1 VPARGRALLI
11 VVALSILAG
20 LVWLWLGQGERS
32 TERTHAPREETAG
45 AATDESAELIPAAP
59 PDGGAEP
66 VPTTDGPRELEP
78 FAHDGPGRTA
88 AQVPAGR
95 TGSLR
100 GRVEVGGEEPFPRVW
115 RIVARP
121 SALLA
126 GRETAVERALEF
138 DDGRQEFE
146 LTGLPLGAYDVFAEA
161 GGFNGQVQSIALEK
175 GSEHPYVS
183 LRMIPAGTLEGRVVD
198 VDGVP
203 AEGIPITLFT
213 VEDQNVREAVTDVNG
228 VYRFER
234 LPDGAYEVLI
244 GRATSPLM
252 PERRPLRFQAPRLT
266 HPDIELPPLGAIH
279 VRVVDSLERPLEG
292 VEVRGSGTN
301 GGLVEGTTDYDGRLL
316 AQHLPQGHFR
326 LRLSHPAF
334 DERHARRIAVDVVAR
349 KVTEAPVRLG
359 P

>member
-88 AQVPAGR
+88 AQFPAGR